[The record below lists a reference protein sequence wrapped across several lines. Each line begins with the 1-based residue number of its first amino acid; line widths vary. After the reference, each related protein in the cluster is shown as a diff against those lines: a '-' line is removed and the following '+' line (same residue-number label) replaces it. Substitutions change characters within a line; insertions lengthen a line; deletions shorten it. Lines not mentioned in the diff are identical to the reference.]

1 MNARSTTKRLLAG
14 VCATALAMLPVIGGC
29 RTSSDADV
37 ANGDDPLKALA
48 VSVPS
53 TRYTAGYWQS
63 QANQDPA
70 LWQRAVSYCE
80 EQKAAGQGSKPNC
93 SAVESAKF
101 EMAGRAP
108 VQQRPR
114 RSAADQ
120 GFKP

>member
-1 MNARSTTKRLLAG
+1 MTARSTRSRALVAI
-14 VCATALAMLPVIGGC
+14 CATALAMLPVLGGC
-29 RTSSDADV
+29 RTSSDAEV
-37 ANGDDPLKALA
+37 ANGDDPMKALA
-48 VSVPS
+48 VSAPS
-53 TRYTAGYWQS
+53 TRYTAGYWQT
-63 QANQDPA
+63 QADQDPA
-70 LWQRAVSYCE
+70 LWQRAVSYCD